1 MALPG
6 LGAFMGGA
14 ARNVGGAAA
23 GAAVVDL
30 ITGAF
35 QKLTSSGLTNEQ
47 AIQVLNNPQVLRALS
62 GAPSDNAL
70 GGSSNNALGGLG
82 SWFGDISR
90 TATGGAI
97 ESITAVPSSIDPG
110 ISSKYFIPAGLGME
124 YELKSSPEAFRRAAL
139 EKFLGLDLPDLPTQ
153 GKLLEE
159 AQRRNIEMATSL
171 TEREIAKLRA
181 SREYDVI
188 NQALQSEAQI
198 RQQQVKSLGDVQR
211 ERVVSG
217 YDYAK
222 NLLESAINNVYE
234 RTKLENSPVLSEIAK
249 VQ

>member
-35 QKLTSSGLTNEQ
+35 QKLTSSGLSNEQ

-62 GAPSDNAL
+62 GEPRD
-70 GGSSNNALGGLG
+70 NALGGLG
-82 SWFGDISR
+82 SWFGDVSR
-90 TATGGAI
+90 MAAGGAI
-97 ESITAVPSSIDPG
+97 ESATAVPSSIDPG

-139 EKFLGLDLPDLPTQ
+139 EKFLGIDLPDLPTQ

-181 SREYDVI
+181 NREYDVI